1 MAKSKKASVEE
12 PKPEPTLPAPPDPKP
27 QSIITSATE
36 GEIITSR
43 VKTTRELYM
52 EVVDAQKN

>member
-1 MAKSKKASVEE
+1 MAKNKKASVEP
-12 PKPEPTLPAPPDPKP
+12 PKPEPALPAPPDPKP

-52 EVVDAQKN
+52 EVIDAPKN